1 MKNYI
6 YANNNNK
13 RGIIISNRKENIN
26 NKTINKNNNIF
37 KIGKT
42 NHFNSV
48 GLPPILNRKIIH
60 RKININNNNNNNKTY
75 LDPISKI
82 INYSNNRNN
91 FNDKKLKTSDEF
103 WKKNLNPFYENYND
117 NNIYYNINKED
128 VKKEV
133 EIEENKLKNN
143 LETNPFFFG
152 NNNYTLNIN
161 IFQSN
166 NSGIEEKKIQKIL
179 NKNKSP
185 RKYSCEIISKNKMK
199 NKI

>member
-60 RKININNNNNNNKTY
+60 RKININNNNNKTY

-91 FNDKKLKTSDEF
+91 N
-103 WKKNLNPFYENYND
+103 NNND
-117 NNIYYNINKED
+117 NGISRYTKCDQVQCTICLERFKEGENIRRLECLHIYHINCIK
-128 VKKEV
+128 
-133 EIEENKLKNN
+133 NWLKNKDQC
-143 LETNPFFFG
+143 PVCKF
-152 NNNYTLNIN
+152 
-161 IFQSN
+161 
-166 NSGIEEKKIQKIL
+166 KVK
-179 NKNKSP
+179 
-185 RKYSCEIISKNKMK
+185 
-199 NKI
+199 